1 MSARHSNL
9 ESVLLLEAALLETS
23 EQADIL
29 DALMKGGMEGTL
41 ADPGSLDLYA
51 WWGWGQQGALADG
64 SRPLKLP
71 ENEFQYM
78 CL

>member
-29 DALMKGGMEGTL
+29 DALTKGGMEGTL

-51 WWGWGQQGALADG
+51 
-64 SRPLKLP
+64 
-71 ENEFQYM
+71 
-78 CL
+78 